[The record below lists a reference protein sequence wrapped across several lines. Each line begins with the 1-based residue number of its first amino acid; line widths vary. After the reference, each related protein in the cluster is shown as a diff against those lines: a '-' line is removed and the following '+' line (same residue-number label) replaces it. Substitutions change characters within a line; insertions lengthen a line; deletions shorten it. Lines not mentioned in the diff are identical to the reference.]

1 LQRSYCSPLTHR
13 KAKGACQMGNL
24 HSQFVYESATAG
36 AGCCLVQFK
45 GEMLL
50 IFPGG
55 GGAGGAAP
63 NFQIN
68 LMPVNPFQGDQNY
81 SSQGLVVLGDK
92 SSERPAAV
100 VFNNTL
106 FIAYTDTTPVHQV
119 QLLAFTDRHTA
130 PRRIPLNETAIG
142 GPALA
147 VFQDHTTNQP
157 PTLLLSFCGGGGFGG
172 AAPNGQINIMRS
184 SDGFQWSDAA
194 PGKTVL
200 RQTSFHS
207 PAMFSY
213 LDNTD
218 ARVMLAFTG
227 TNSQVYLV
235 NCEGLNFGEMNSQPG
250 TPFFQVTNETSEA
263 GPSFATC
270 NYGGPATIDW
280 SQALLWTGTGNKLL
294 NTLFGNQNSLT
305 VSAKTTFQQRAQ
317 FEPALL
323 HIPAGTDD
331 SPAPLDEWI
340 VAWVGTDTVHHLNVA
355 LLNLNV

>member
-1 LQRSYCSPLTHR
+1 
-13 KAKGACQMGNL
+13 MGTI
-24 HSQFVYESATAG
+24 HSQYVYGNATAG
-36 AGCCLVQFK
+36 AGCCLVQFQ

-63 NFQIN
+63 NYQIN
-68 LMPVNPFQGDQNY
+68 LMPVNPFQGNQDY
-81 SSQGLVVLGDK
+81 SAQGLVVLGDK
-92 SSERPAAV
+92 TSERPAAV
-100 VFNNTL
+100 VFNNKL
-106 FIAYTDTTPVHQV
+106 FIAYTDTTPVRQV
-119 QLLAFTDRHTA
+119 QLLAFTDRHSA
-130 PRRIPLNETAIG
+130 PQRIPLNETAIG

-157 PTLLLSFCGGGGFGG
+157 PTLLLTFCGGGGFGG

-184 SDGFQWSDAA
+184 PDGFQWSDAA

-207 PAMFSY
+207 PALFSY

-235 NCEGLNFGEMNSQPG
+235 NCEGLNFAGSNGRGGMNSQPG
-250 TPFFQVTNETSEA
+250 TPFFQVTNETSEL

-280 SQALLWTGTGNKLL
+280 SQALLWTGTGNRLL
-294 NTLFGNQNSLT
+294 NTLFGSQNSLT
-305 VSAKTTFQQRAQ
+305 VTAKTTFQQTAQ

-323 HIPAGTDD
+323 HVPPGADD

-340 VAWVGTDTVHHLNVA
+340 VAWVGTDSIHSLNVA
-355 LLNLNV
+355 LLNLNA

>member
-1 LQRSYCSPLTHR
+1 
-13 KAKGACQMGNL
+13 MGTLN
-24 HSQFVYESATAG
+24 SQFVYGNATAG
-36 AGCCLVQFK
+36 AGCCLVQFQ

-63 NFQIN
+63 NYQIN
-68 LMPVNPFQGDQNY
+68 LMPVNPFQGNENY
-81 SSQGLVVLGDK
+81 SAQGLVVLPDK

-100 VFNNTL
+100 VFNNML

-119 QLLAFTDRHTA
+119 QLLAFKDRHQQ
-130 PRRIPLNETAIG
+130 PQRIPLNETAIG

-147 VFQDHTTNQP
+147 VFQDLTTNNP
-157 PTLLLSFCGGGGFGG
+157 PTLLLGFCGGGGFGG
-172 AAPNGQINIMRS
+172 AAPNGKINIMTS
-184 SDGFQWSDAA
+184 QDGLHWSDSA

-235 NCEGLNFGEMNSQPG
+235 NCEGLKFGGYDGRGGMNSQPG
-250 TPFFQVTNETSEA
+250 TPFFQVTNETSQA

-294 NTLFGNQNSLT
+294 NTLYGSQNSLT
-305 VSAKTTFQQRAQ
+305 VGSKTTFQQSAQ

-340 VAWVGTDTVHHLNVA
+340 VAWAGTDPHHMLNVA